1 MTRIGLRA
9 TRQDARAAFLSTR
22 SAGIDLLASRAF
34 GKQLAYVQLSAFRLE
49 ADAADPLFAVTRKDE
64 RFDVSGGLVLRRF
77 TWQGLAPLVRVTHSR
92 SDSTIPI
99 FDFKRTRVEF
109 ALSREF

>member
-1 MTRIGLRA
+1 MFGYY
-9 TRQDARAAFLSTR
+9 
-22 SAGIDLLASRAF
+22 AG
-34 GKQLAYVQLSAFRLE
+34 GGRLE
-49 ADAADPLFAVTRKDE
+49 RTADVPDTVAFEGAMGSIVVDGKPITFR
-64 RFDVSGGLVLRRF
+64 
-77 TWQGLAPLVRVTHSR
+77 GLAPLVRVIHSR

>member
-1 MTRIGLRA
+1 MGKQTLFVQASGFRLRA
-9 TRQDARAAFLSTR
+9 DAR
-22 SAGIDLLASRAF
+22 
-34 GKQLAYVQLSAFRLE
+34 
-49 ADAADPLFAVTRKDE
+49 DPLFGVRREDKRYDLTA
-64 RFDVSGGLVLRRF
+64 GAILRRF
-77 TWQGLAPLVRVTHSR
+77 TWRGLAPLIRVTHTR